1 MTLDESKQSLA
12 QRWNEPRIFEP
23 EPSLSFQSL
32 TKLSTL
38 SLGHL
43 MTFMTS
49 YYSSNFRIKD
59 LLTVHWPLRLF
70 GPWLKSSPKALK
82 KHAKAGPGFC
92 FIIYKPDFW
101 TQATEPEPPS
111 LRASEP
117 EPRLVPPLVW
127 PEMGFVEVGCKRT
140 LNGLGWNL
148 LTLRSSSFFA
158 QLLWSLH
165 FCVFVSQS
173 LLSLFKQHRT
183 NSRKAGSPEKSCWRH
198 STSRSIYPSH

>member
-70 GPWLKSSPKALK
+70 GSWLKSSPKALK
-82 KHAKAGPGFC
+82 NTQRPARDFVLLYTSLTFGP
-92 FIIYKPDFW
+92 KPLS
-101 TQATEPEPPS
+101 PS

-183 NSRKAGSPEKSCWRH
+183 NSRTAGSKEKSCWRH
-198 STSRSIYPSH
+198 STSW